1 MLLAGTLSSLGLFL
15 EHTPSHFE
23 NWADFFLLGCLV
35 LKVKFGFL
43 WPCNQNPTIHLV
55 LSVSGC
61 LENFAFS
68 QKIEQ
73 LFCQEKSLLICSLE
87 WSKVSHHWKH
97 YKLHTIQLTHLF
109 LTDPLWERWEK
120 ISIKSACERI
130 NLNFRRNEF
139 LN

>member
-1 MLLAGTLSSLGLFL
+1 MWIWKEITYNMRISRIQSSIFDGCKVSSILFW
-15 EHTPSHFE
+15 SSSS
-23 NWADFFLLGCLV
+23 V
-35 LKVKFGFL
+35 
-43 WPCNQNPTIHLV
+43 NQNPTIHLV

-109 LTDPLWERWEK
+109 LTDSLWERWEK